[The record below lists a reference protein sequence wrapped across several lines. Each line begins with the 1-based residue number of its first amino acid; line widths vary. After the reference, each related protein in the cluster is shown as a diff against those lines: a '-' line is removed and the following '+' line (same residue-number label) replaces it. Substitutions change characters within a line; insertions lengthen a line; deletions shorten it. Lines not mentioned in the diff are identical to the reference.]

1 MSQLTSIHY
10 IKQVMQAHGVNFSK
24 SLGQNFLIDSNI
36 VNNIAEGAEIG
47 PEDGVLEIGPGI
59 GSLTEALLRRA
70 KKVVSVE
77 IDKTLWPIL
86 ETHFGT
92 APHFT
97 LIKGDV
103 LDIDLKALI
112 SEHFGQCKQVKVV
125 ANLPYYIT
133 TPIIMRFLEG
143 QVPISDLVVMIQ
155 KEVADRM
162 SADKD
167 NKVYGGLTV
176 AVQFYAESKMLFKV
190 PKTVF
195 VPQPNVDSA
204 VIRLKIRENPPV
216 NLLDHDLFFKTVK
229 AAFAQRRKTLLNT
242 VTANMAIDKASF
254 SAVCESL
261 DISPGIRAENLSV
274 GDFGRLANALYAFF
288 HSK

>member
-10 IKQVMQAHGVNFSK
+10 IKQVMHANGVNFSK

-36 VNNIAEGAEIG
+36 VNNIADGALIG
-47 PEDGVLEIGPGI
+47 PNDGVLEIGPGI
-59 GSLTEALLRRA
+59 GSLTEALLHRA

-86 ETHFGT
+86 ETHFGG
-92 APHFT
+92 APHFH

-103 LDIDLKALI
+103 LEIDLKALVL
-112 SEHFGQCKQVKVV
+112 EHFSDCEQVKVV

-133 TPIIMRFLEG
+133 TPIMMRFLEE
-143 QVPISDLVVMIQ
+143 QIPISDMVVMIQ

-162 SADKD
+162 SAGKD

-176 AVQFYAESKMLFKV
+176 AVQFYAQTKLLFKV

-204 VIRLKIRENPPV
+204 VIRLSIRKEPPV
-216 NLLDHDLFFKTVK
+216 HLESHETFFKTVK

-242 VTANMAIDKASF
+242 ITANMAIDKASF
-254 SAVCESL
+254 LEVCAKLHIEPSV
-261 DISPGIRAENLSV
+261 RAENLSV
-274 GDFGRLANALYAFF
+274 EDFGRLSNALYAFF
-288 HSK
+288 QSK

>member
-10 IKQVMQAHGVNFSK
+10 IKQVMQAHGVTFSK

-36 VNNIAEGAEIG
+36 VNNIAEGADIG
-47 PEDGVLEIGPGI
+47 PNDGVLEIGPGI
-59 GSLTEALLRRA
+59 GSLTEALLKRA

-86 ETHFGT
+86 RTHFDT
-92 APHFT
+92 APHFK
-97 LIKGDV
+97 LVQADV
-103 LDIDLKALI
+103 LAVDLKQLI
-112 SEHFGQCKQVKVV
+112 ADEFADCEKVKVV

-133 TPIIMRFLEG
+133 TPIIMRFLEE
-143 QVPISDLVVMIQ
+143 QIPISDLVVMIQ

-162 SADKD
+162 AADKD

-204 VIRLKIRENPPV
+204 VIRLKIRPNPPV
-216 NLLDHDLFFKTVK
+216 ELLDHDLFFKTVK

-254 SAVCESL
+254 TAVCESL

-274 GDFGRLANALYAFF
+274 SDFGRLANALYAFF
-288 HSK
+288 QSK